1 MQYTRVIA
9 AAAAG
14 LAILASSLPPAHAKT
29 VAELACEERCAP
41 LIKAITPYKEMRR
54 VYHNCKTGCM
64 PWTDKSF
71 YICPDG
77 IGYQENRPDVCEGR
91 TKKK

>member
-1 MQYTRVIA
+1 MHCVTMIA
-9 AAAAG
+9 AGATG
-14 LAILASSLPPAHAKT
+14 LALIASSLHPAHAKT
-29 VAELACEERCAP
+29 AAELACEERCAP

-64 PWTDKSF
+64 PWTENSF

-77 IGYQENRPDVCEGR
+77 IGYSENRPDVCEGR